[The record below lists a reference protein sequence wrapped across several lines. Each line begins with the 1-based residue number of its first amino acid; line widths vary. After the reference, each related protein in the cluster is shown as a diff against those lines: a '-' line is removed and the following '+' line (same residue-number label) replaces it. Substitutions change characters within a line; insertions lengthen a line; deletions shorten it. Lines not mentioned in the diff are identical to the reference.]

1 MPRLCKLLG
10 TIIAFASVFGPGSAQ
25 KPVIAFGCPM
35 ALSGSLADE
44 GKLTKEGYDF
54 WLNYVNA
61 SGGLQVGSTKYQVE
75 IRYADDGSDP
85 HKSAQLLEDMIVKDH
100 VNFVLGPYG
109 SAANF
114 AAAAVAERH
123 RVPMVISSGA
133 ADRIFNQGYHQI
145 FSVQSPASKYLTGV
159 IELAVRRTPRPL
171 SVAISSA
178 ADRFSLAAQQGATE
192 SANDHGF
199 RVYSYRYTDAP
210 GAVADAVTRIKAAN
224 PDIVL
229 NAGHLNDALDM
240 QRILKDQHVS
250 AKMYGYTVGPDLP
263 AFRQRLGRDAE
274 GVLGSSQWSSVVTY
288 SGEAGF
294 YRRAADYAAAF
305 VRDFGH
311 APDYHDAEATA
322 SGLAFQYALQA
333 AGTLE
338 RGAVRDALAHL
349 NVQTFF
355 GVLKFDAR
363 GINIYKPMVINQ
375 IQHGHLVTVY
385 PYRLANAKPVY
396 PAPAWRY

>member
-1 MPRLCKLLG
+1 M
-10 TIIAFASVFGPGSAQ
+10 
-25 KPVIAFGCPM
+25 
-35 ALSGSLADE
+35 
-44 GKLTKEGYDF
+44 
-54 WLNYVNA
+54 
-61 SGGLQVGSTKYQVE
+61 
-75 IRYADDGSDP
+75 
-85 HKSAQLLEDMIVKDH
+85 
-100 VNFVLGPYG
+100 
-109 SAANF
+109 
-114 AAAAVAERH
+114 
-123 RVPMVISSGA
+123 
-133 ADRIFNQGYHQI
+133 
-145 FSVQSPASKYLTGV
+145 
-159 IELAVRRTPRPL
+159 
-171 SVAISSA
+171 
-178 ADRFSLAAQQGATE
+178 QQGAAE
-192 SANDHGF
+192 SANNHGF

-210 GAVADAVTRIKAAN
+210 GAVADVVTKIKADN

-240 QRILKDQHVS
+240 QRSLKDQHVN
-250 AKMYGYTVGPDLP
+250 AKIYGYTVGPDLP

-274 GVLGSSQWSSVVTY
+274 GVLGSSQWSSAVTY

-294 YRRAADYAAAF
+294 YRRAGDYAAAF

-311 APDYHDAEATA
+311 APDYHNAEATA

-333 AGTLE
+333 AGTLD
-338 RGAVRDALAHL
+338 RSAVRDALAHL

-363 GINIYKPMVINQ
+363 GVNIYKPMVVNQ